1 MDETIIKAEEIEIIQ
16 PTVVEAL
23 TRGEIDVQI
32 ATARRFRR
40 SMGAFMQNAK
50 GAVTAS
56 TGIAEGCFFDLPRDG
71 KAVSGPSIRLAEI
84 AAQYYGN
91 LRLAGRVIEVGERD
105 VVAQGVAFDLEN
117 NVAFSTEVRRSIM
130 NKYGKRFNDNM
141 IQVTCM
147 AAVSIALRN
156 AIFRVVPRPFVEE
169 LEKAARAVVKGD
181 VKTFNVRRDA
191 AIAWFADKQTVK
203 VDRILKALEKNKVE
217 DITGDDLVTMTGWKT
232 SLLEGHAKVDEI
244 FPIEIETAKPAFPQ
258 PAKDPVK
265 ETPQDATTT
274 TGANQPAT
282 EAAGRL
288 FGGVARKRT
297 SSTDPSTDKPQE
309 QP

>member
-1 MDETIIKAEEIEIIQ
+1 
-16 PTVVEAL
+16 
-23 TRGEIDVQI
+23 
-32 ATARRFRR
+32 
-40 SMGAFMQNAK
+40 
-50 GAVTAS
+50 
-56 TGIAEGCFFDLPRDG
+56 
-71 KAVSGPSIRLAEI
+71 
-84 AAQYYGN
+84 
-91 LRLAGRVIEVGERD
+91 
-105 VVAQGVAFDLEN
+105 
-117 NVAFSTEVRRSIM
+117 
-130 NKYGKRFNDNM
+130 
-141 IQVTCM
+141 M

-203 VDRILKALEKNKVE
+203 VDRILKALERNKVE

-244 FPIEIETAKPAFPQ
+244 FPIEIEAAKPAFPQ
-258 PAKDPVK
+258 PAKV
-265 ETPQDATTT
+265 TPQEPTD
-274 TGANQPAT
+274 GSANQSTT

-297 SSTDPSTDKPQE
+297 SPSPTDSSTDKPQE

>member
-1 MDETIIKAEEIEIIQ
+1 MDEIIKAEDVEIVQ
-16 PTVVEAL
+16 PTVIEAL

-91 LRLAGRVIEVGERD
+91 LRLAGRVIEIGERD
-105 VVAQGVAFDLEN
+105 VVAQGVACDLEN
-117 NVAFSTEVRRSIM
+117 NVAFSTEVRRSIV
-130 NKYGKRFNDNM
+130 NKYGKRFNDNL

-169 LEKAARAVVKGD
+169 LEQAARAAVKGD

-191 AIAWFADKQTVK
+191 AIGWFADKQGLRS
-203 VDRILKALEKNKVE
+203 DRILKALGRSKVE

-232 SLLEGHAKVDEI
+232 ALLEGHAKPDEL
-244 FPIEIETAKPAFPQ
+244 FPIEIVADKPAFP
-258 PAKDPVK
+258 A
-265 ETPQDATTT
+265 TPQPTA
-274 TGANQPAT
+274 AQEPA
-282 EAAGRL
+282 AKL
-288 FGGVARKRT
+288 FGGSARKRT
-297 SSTDPSTDKPQE
+297 TEDTASTTPE
-309 QP
+309 VQP